1 MFSVARISCAGLAG
15 HGRLQDD
22 TIGSPVDSQRNVSQN
37 EAHKRTNGG
46 NVGNGGFQCGNHY
59 VKMIRPRFVLL
70 RRGSSNVPVS
80 LPKSMMMMLVVVGD
94 VQQKKKTSK
103 FQTCFKSNP
112 PCPVQQAWSH
122 KHSGIIFYAQPP
134 VVTENESANS
144 LKLMRVST
152 ISYDNF
158 YDF

>member
-94 VQQKKKTSK
+94 VQQKKKNI
-103 FQTCFKSNP
+103 QISNLFYLQKEP
-112 PCPVQQAWSH
+112 PIPRRLGPETPVCN
-122 KHSGIIFYAQPP
+122 Y
-134 VVTENESANS
+134 
-144 LKLMRVST
+144 
-152 ISYDNF
+152 
-158 YDF
+158 